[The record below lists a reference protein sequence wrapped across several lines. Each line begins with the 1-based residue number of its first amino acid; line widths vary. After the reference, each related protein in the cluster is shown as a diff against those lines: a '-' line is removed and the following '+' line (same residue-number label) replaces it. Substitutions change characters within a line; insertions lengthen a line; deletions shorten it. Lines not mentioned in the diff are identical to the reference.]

1 MNNMI
6 KPQVVED
13 VVEKIGALIP
23 QDLKTMREEFHTN
36 AKAVLVAGL
45 KKMDL
50 VTREEFD
57 VQKAVL
63 AKTREKLKMLE
74 IELKKIQSAK
84 TED

>member
-1 MNNMI
+1 MI

-13 VVEKIGALIP
+13 VVDKIGQLIP
-23 QDLKTMREEFHTN
+23 QDLKTLREEFHTN

-74 IELKKIQSAK
+74 TELKNLQSK
-84 TED
+84 

>member
-1 MNNMI
+1 MI
-6 KPQVVED
+6 KPQAVED
-13 VVEKIGALIP
+13 VVSKIGELIP
-23 QDLKTMREEFHTN
+23 QDLKTIRDEFHTN

-74 IELKKIQSAK
+74 TELKNIQNNQS
-84 TED
+84 

>member
-1 MNNMI
+1 MI
-6 KPQVVED
+6 KPQIVED
-13 VVEKIGALIP
+13 VVDKIGALIP
-23 QDLKTMREEFHTN
+23 QDLKTIREEFHTN

-63 AKTREKLKMLE
+63 AKTREKLKILE
-74 IELKKIQSAK
+74 TELKQLQTQKKIDS
-84 TED
+84 

>member
-1 MNNMI
+1 MI
-6 KPQVVED
+6 KPQAVED
-13 VVEKIGALIP
+13 VVSKISELIP
-23 QDLKTMREEFHTN
+23 QDIKTLRNEFHTN

-63 AKTREKLKMLE
+63 AKTRQKLQVLE
-74 IELKKIQSAK
+74 TELKALQK
-84 TED
+84 

>member
-1 MNNMI
+1 MI

-13 VVEKIGALIP
+13 VVDKIGQLIP
-23 QDLKTMREEFHTN
+23 QDLKTLRDEFHTN

-45 KKMDL
+45 KKMDF

-74 IELKKIQSAK
+74 AELKHIQSLTNNK
-84 TED
+84 Q

>member
-1 MNNMI
+1 MI

-13 VVEKIGALIP
+13 VVDKIGQLIP
-23 QDLKTMREEFHTN
+23 QDLKTLRDEFHTN

-63 AKTREKLKMLE
+63 AKTRQKLKMLE
-74 IELKKIQSAK
+74 
-84 TED
+84 EDIKLLQK

>member
-1 MNNMI
+1 MI
-6 KPQVVED
+6 KPEAVED
-13 VVEKIGALIP
+13 VVSKIGELIP
-23 QDLKTMREEFHTN
+23 KDLKTMRQEFHNN

-74 IELKKIQSAK
+74 VELKHIQSAK
-84 TED
+84 K

>member
-1 MNNMI
+1 MI
-6 KPQVVED
+6 KPQAVED
-13 VVEKIGALIP
+13 VVSKIGELIP
-23 QDLKTMREEFHTN
+23 QDLKTLRDEFHNN

-74 IELKKIQSAK
+74 LELKNFQEKQ
-84 TED
+84 

>member
-1 MNNMI
+1 MI
-6 KPQVVED
+6 KPQAVED
-13 VVEKIGALIP
+13 VVSKIGDLIP
-23 QDLKTMREEFHTN
+23 QDLKTLRAEFQTN

-63 AKTREKLKMLE
+63 AKTRQKLKMLE
-74 IELKKIQSAK
+74 TELKHIQSLK
-84 TED
+84 K

>member
-1 MNNMI
+1 MI
-6 KPQVVED
+6 KPQAVED
-13 VVEKIGALIP
+13 VVDKIGALIP
-23 QDLKTMREEFHTN
+23 QDLKTLRAEFHNN

-63 AKTREKLKMLE
+63 AKTRQKLTMLE
-74 IELKKIQSAK
+74 AELKNLQK
-84 TED
+84 

>member
-1 MNNMI
+1 MI
-6 KPQVVED
+6 KPQAVED
-13 VVEKIGALIP
+13 VVSKIGELIP
-23 QDLKTMREEFHTN
+23 QDLKTIRDEFHTN
-36 AKAVLVAGL
+36 AKAVLVTGL

-74 IELKKIQSAK
+74 TELKNLQKS
-84 TED
+84 

>member
-1 MNNMI
+1 MI
-6 KPQVVED
+6 KPQAIEEVAN
-13 VVEKIGALIP
+13 KIGELIP
-23 QDLKTMREEFHTN
+23 QDLKTLRQEFHNN

-63 AKTREKLKMLE
+63 AKTRQKLNLLE
-74 IELKKIQSAK
+74 TELKQLQNK
-84 TED
+84 

>member
-1 MNNMI
+1 MI

-13 VVEKIGALIP
+13 VVDKIGALIP
-23 QDLKTMREEFHTN
+23 KDLKTIREEFHTN

-63 AKTREKLKMLE
+63 AKTRQKLKMLE
-74 IELKKIQSAK
+74 TELKNIQTKNQS
-84 TED
+84 

>member
-1 MNNMI
+1 MI
-6 KPQVVED
+6 KPQAVED
-13 VVEKIGALIP
+13 VVSKISELIP
-23 QDLKTMREEFHTN
+23 QDIKTLRKEFQTN

-63 AKTREKLKMLE
+63 AKTRQKLQVLE
-74 IELKKIQSAK
+74 TELKAIQQLKS
-84 TED
+84 

>member
-1 MNNMI
+1 MI
-6 KPQVVED
+6 KPQVIED
-13 VVEKIGALIP
+13 VVDKIGQLIP
-23 QDLKTMREEFHTN
+23 QDLKTLRTEFHHN

-74 IELKKIQSAK
+74 AELKHIQS
-84 TED
+84 TQSTQP

>member
-1 MNNMI
+1 MI
-6 KPQVVED
+6 KPQAVED

-23 QDLKTMREEFHTN
+23 QDIKTLREEFHNN

-63 AKTREKLKMLE
+63 AKTRQKLNMLE
-74 IELKKIQSAK
+74 TELKTLQEQLAAK
-84 TED
+84 E

>member
-1 MNNMI
+1 MI
-6 KPQVVED
+6 KPQAVED
-13 VVEKIGALIP
+13 VVSKIGELIP
-23 QDLKTMREEFHTN
+23 KDLKTMRAEFHNN

-63 AKTREKLKMLE
+63 AKTREKLNLLE
-74 IELKKIQSAK
+74 TELKQIQARQ
-84 TED
+84 D

>member
-1 MNNMI
+1 MI
-6 KPQVVED
+6 KPQAVED
-13 VVEKIGALIP
+13 VVSKISELIP
-23 QDLKTMREEFHTN
+23 QDLKTLRNEFHTN

-74 IELKKIQSAK
+74 TELKNLQVK
-84 TED
+84 

>member
-1 MNNMI
+1 MI
-6 KPQVVED
+6 KPQAVED
-13 VVEKIGALIP
+13 VVSKIGELIP
-23 QDLKTMREEFHTN
+23 QDLKTMRAEFHNN

-74 IELKKIQSAK
+74 SELKHIQSKKA
-84 TED
+84 

>member
-1 MNNMI
+1 MI

-13 VVEKIGALIP
+13 VVDKIGQLIP
-23 QDLKTMREEFHTN
+23 QDLKPLRDEFHTN

-63 AKTREKLKMLE
+63 AKTREKLKMLVG
-74 IELKKIQSAK
+74 ELKHIQSLPNNK
-84 TED
+84 Q

>member
-1 MNNMI
+1 MI

-13 VVEKIGALIP
+13 VVDKIGQLIP
-23 QDLKTMREEFHTN
+23 QDLKTLREEFHTN

-63 AKTREKLKMLE
+63 AKTREKLKILE
-74 IELKKIQSAK
+74 LDLKNLQSK
-84 TED
+84 

>member
-1 MNNMI
+1 MI

-13 VVEKIGALIP
+13 VVDKIGQLIP
-23 QDLKTMREEFHTN
+23 QDLKTIREEFHNN

-74 IELKKIQSAK
+74 AELKHIQNKINTK
-84 TED
+84 

>member
-1 MNNMI
+1 MI
-6 KPQVVED
+6 KPQAVED
-13 VVEKIGALIP
+13 VVSKISELIP
-23 QDLKTMREEFHTN
+23 QDIKTLRNEFHTN

-63 AKTREKLKMLE
+63 AKTRQKLKLLE
-74 IELKKIQSAK
+74 AELKALQKNI
-84 TED
+84 D

>member
-1 MNNMI
+1 MI
-6 KPQVVED
+6 KPQAIED
-13 VVEKIGALIP
+13 VVDKIGQLIP
-23 QDLKTMREEFHTN
+23 QDLKTLREEFHTN

-74 IELKKIQSAK
+74 TELNNLKLK
-84 TED
+84 

>member
-1 MNNMI
+1 MI
-6 KPQVVED
+6 KPQSVED
-13 VVEKIGALIP
+13 VAEKISQLIP
-23 QDLKTMREEFHTN
+23 KDLKTLRAEFHSN

-63 AKTREKLKMLE
+63 AKTRQKLKLLE
-74 IELKKIQSAK
+74 TELKALQQKSNSDNI
-84 TED
+84 

>member
-1 MNNMI
+1 MI
-6 KPQVVED
+6 KPQTVED
-13 VVEKIGALIP
+13 VVSKISELIP
-23 QDLKTMREEFHTN
+23 QDIKTLRNEFHAN

-74 IELKKIQSAK
+74 TELKNLTS
-84 TED
+84 

>member
-1 MNNMI
+1 MI
-6 KPQVVED
+6 KPQAVED
-13 VVEKIGALIP
+13 VVDKIAALIP
-23 QDLKTMREEFHTN
+23 QDLKTLRAEFNTN

-63 AKTREKLKMLE
+63 AKTRQKLKVLE
-74 IELKKIQSAK
+74 TELKGLQK
-84 TED
+84 

>member
-1 MNNMI
+1 MI
-6 KPQVVED
+6 KPQAVED
-13 VVEKIGALIP
+13 VVDKIGALIP
-23 QDLKTMREEFHTN
+23 QDLKTLRTEFHTN

-63 AKTREKLKMLE
+63 AKTRQKLKMLE
-74 IELKKIQSAK
+74 TELKSLQK
-84 TED
+84 